1 MLPNHRHTLLVL
13 IVERSLQDR
22 TPVGAP
28 KSELRGPS
36 TEVRSQ
42 SVIRMHQAVL
52 RRRVTEVQSGFC
64 SHFDC
69 SFRLLDL
76 RRSQSAAS
84 FCLAT
89 AICPFTLVARTLRLA
104 NSPLVLAAFRA
115 GVPADLCASLVFAL
129 VFSSCLCLSRNCL
142 LSRAALAFSAALLGL
157 SFSLA
162 ARSFLALPFR

>member
-76 RRSQSAAS
+76 RRFYSAAS

-89 AICPFTLVARTLRLA
+89 AIMPFTLVAKLLSSEIECLDFFFESLPSCVSFLA
-104 NSPLVLAAFRA
+104 LDFN
-115 GVPADLCASLVFAL
+115 D
-129 VFSSCLCLSRNCL
+129 CLCLS
-142 LSRAALAFSAALLGL
+142 
-157 SFSLA
+157 
-162 ARSFLALPFR
+162 